1 MMHPLLMLFILILIN
16 SSLCAE
22 QSPDAYNVQGGLTS
36 IGAPLLLSAI
46 RSMPS
51 LDDVLTFLSLNS
63 QTADLR
69 YDTAFEF
76 YILPTVGIEFCK
88 TLFLDDPSVCDLA
101 FVFVMIL
108 HRLSDFGNSIS

>member
-1 MMHPLLMLFILILIN
+1 MHPFLMLFILILIGP
-16 SSLCAE
+16 SLCVN
-22 QSPDAYNVQGGLTS
+22 QSPDAYNVEGGLTS

-76 YILPTVGIEFCK
+76 YILPTVAIDFCK
-88 TLFLDDPSVCDLA
+88 TLFLDNPSVCDLA
-101 FVFVMIL
+101 FVLFIIL
-108 HRLSDFGNSIS
+108 HWKSDFGNSIS